1 MFGEHFY
8 HKTIRN
14 TVIAFGT
21 IFNNIN
27 IKRLDSSGN
36 PLQNIRVPL
45 SYSPKEK
52 FLARLDAQQDLT
64 GDDSKVA
71 ITLPRMSFEI
81 TGYTYD
87 ASRKLNKNQKMAKVK
102 TSGDTEKL
110 NTQYVPVPYDISFQ
124 LNVFTATQDDGLQ
137 ILEQI
142 LPVFQP
148 HYNLSIKLVPSMGE
162 TKDVPI
168 VLTNID
174 YEDSYEGDFA
184 TRRAIIYT
192 LQFTAKTFLYGPVTE
207 SKIIKKANVDYYTS
221 VDTAKAP
228 REVRY
233 QATPTSLQDRDGV
246 VVTTLS
252 AATDTNDNLIA
263 VADASGITKFDSIY
277 IDNELIRVQKISGN
291 NLTVLRAYE
300 GTTAAAHTNGSSV
313 FLVNQADADLLDGFD
328 DFGFGEL
335 KAEFTD
341 MKKKNFVSGNDE
353 AI

>member
-1 MFGEHFY
+1 MLGNYSY
-8 HKTIRN
+8 HEIFRKTI
-14 TVIAFGT
+14 VAFGT
-21 IFNNIN
+21 LFNNIELRRQDEVM
-27 IKRLDSSGN
+27 K
-36 PLQNIRVPL
+36 VPL
-45 SYSPKEK
+45 AYGPKDK
-52 FLARLDAQQDLT
+52 FLARLDQVPDPTNKRVQ
-64 GDDSKVA
+64 
-71 ITLPRMSFEI
+71 ITLPRIGFEI
-81 TGYTYD
+81 SGVSYD
-87 ASRKLNKNQKMAKVK
+87 PTRKVAPTQKIKIPSTSTKNKQMFM
-102 TSGDTEKL
+102 
-110 NTQYVPVPYDISFQ
+110 PVPYNISFE
-124 LNVFTATQDDGLQ
+124 LAIISKNQDDGLQ

-168 VLTNID
+168 VLQNID

-207 SKIIKKANVDYYTS
+207 PKIIKKASVDYYTS
-221 VDTAKAP
+221 TDTAKAP

-233 QATPTSLQDRDGV
+233 QTTPTSLQDRDGT

-300 GTTAAAHTNGSSV
+300 GTAAAAHTNGSSV
-313 FLVNQADADLLDGFD
+313 FLVNQADADLLDSFD

-341 MKKKNFVSGNDE
+341 IKKKNFVSGNDE

>member
-1 MFGEHFY
+1 MLGNYSY
-8 HKTIRN
+8 HEIFRKTI
-14 TVIAFGT
+14 VAFGT
-21 IFNNIN
+21 LFNNIELRRQDEVM
-27 IKRLDSSGN
+27 K
-36 PLQNIRVPL
+36 VPL
-45 SYSPKEK
+45 AYGPKDK
-52 FLARLDAQQDLT
+52 FLARLDQVPDPTNKRVQ
-64 GDDSKVA
+64 
-71 ITLPRMSFEI
+71 ITLPRIGFEI
-81 TGYTYD
+81 SGVSYD
-87 ASRKLNKNQKMAKVK
+87 PTRKVAPTQKIKIPSTSTKNKQMFM
-102 TSGDTEKL
+102 
-110 NTQYVPVPYDISFQ
+110 PVPYNISFE
-124 LNVFTATQDDGLQ
+124 LAIISKNQDDGLQ

-148 HYNLSIKLVPSMGE
+148 HYNLSIKLVPSMNE

-168 VLTNID
+168 VLQNID

-207 SKIIKKANVDYYTS
+207 PKIIKKASVDYYTS
-221 VDTAKAP
+221 TDTAKAP

-233 QATPTSLQDRDGV
+233 QTTPTSLQDRDGT

-300 GTTAAAHTNGSSV
+300 GTAAAAHTNGSSV
-313 FLVNQADADLLDGFD
+313 FLVNQADADLLDSFD

-341 MKKKNFVSGNDE
+341 IKKKNFVSGNDE